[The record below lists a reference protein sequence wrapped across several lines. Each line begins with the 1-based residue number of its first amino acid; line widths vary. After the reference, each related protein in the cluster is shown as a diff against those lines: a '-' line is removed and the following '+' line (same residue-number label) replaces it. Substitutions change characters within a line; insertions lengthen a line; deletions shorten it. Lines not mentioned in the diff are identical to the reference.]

1 MQEKTLVL
9 QNLSK
14 YYYTDSSVTLALRK
28 VNLEFA
34 AGEFVAITGE
44 SGSGKST
51 LLSILSGIDTSYEGE
66 VFFEG
71 ESTFAFD
78 REEWEDFRR
87 DKIGFIFQD
96 YSLIGHYSARENIV
110 SALLIMGIDESEA
123 LARAEEYLE
132 KVGLKGFGDQRASEL
147 SSGQKQRLSI
157 ARALAKNTPVIMA
170 DEPTGNLDSET
181 GEQIVRLLKELSEDR
196 LIIMVTHNYEQAA
209 PYVTRKVRLHDGE
222 VVVDVRVNEEKSESR
237 TSGQQEAEEESE
249 GRTSGQQKPEAVSS
263 PKTDSAKGR
272 QTKKG
277 RKAASEKKKTVET
290 DFRKQQK
297 KTARRFARL
306 NRKTSPGRAFVFRLF
321 FFFTAVVS
329 FIFIGELFMNA
340 DDVRTKKYDRQ
351 IFYQKNDSRLSV
363 KRKDGKAITDED
375 MEKLKGIRNV
385 VLADRYDYANDI
397 NYYMEEGKDYKLE
410 IGFADDDENISLEAV
425 SAYRDKET
433 PRFLKKNQFVHS
445 VSGLVKS
452 DLKNGHMPK
461 NRYEI
466 VVTAETGLKAG
477 DTREIYFTSEN
488 IWGSEE
494 YYHHTFT
501 VSGIT
506 DKKDFAESPSILIKG
521 DEAKKKQV
529 YFTEELCH
537 MLSAAEDGDRVHLDY
552 SYDIKYEYTA
562 SDNFHL
568 VIGDFEDEELPET
581 EDGDAPIGT
590 GRASVNYIP
599 PKSKLYSEAPV
610 EIVFSAPVPEQ
621 IILNVNK
628 SKKGSLPDSLSEL
641 DGKKQLIEISG
652 EEFCHQSGGLIEVSK
667 ELFELFY
674 PRESTQASV
683 YIKNY
688 TKTDRVLKAL
698 EKQGFEGINTFRI
711 SSVSYSENKV
721 MNRLTFL
728 GISVG
733 ILLVLL
739 FVEVMILRQIMKLK
753 LSDFFV
759 LRSMGMK
766 LENMRRISLYEMT
779 GYCVE
784 AVLLCAVI
792 MLLCN
797 LAGVGIL
804 QDMMIYYGLFCTGA
818 FVLYNFLLEFLTVF
832 AFNRLLKGRVKA

>member
-1 MQEKTLVL
+1 MKEKTLVL

-34 AGEFVAITGE
+34 AGEFVAVTGE

-51 LLSILSGIDTSYEGE
+51 LLNILSGIDTSYEGE

-110 SALLIMGIDESEA
+110 SALLIMGIGEQEA
-123 LARAEEYLE
+123 KKRAEEYLE

-222 VVVDVRVNEEKSESR
+222 VVVDVRVNEEESES
-237 TSGQQEAEEESE
+237 
-249 GRTSGQQKPEAVSS
+249 RTSGQQKPEAVSS

-277 RKAASEKKKTVET
+277 RKATSEKKKTAET
-290 DFRKQQK
+290 AFKKQQK

-385 VLADRYDYANDI
+385 VFADRYDYANDI

-433 PRFLKKNQFVHS
+433 PRFLKKNKFVHS
-445 VSGLVKS
+445 VSGLSES
-452 DLKNGHMPK
+452 DLKSGHMPE

-466 VVTAETGLKAG
+466 VVTAETGLKTG
-477 DTREIYFTSEN
+477 DTMEIYFTSEN

-506 DKKDFAESPSILIKG
+506 DKKDFAESPALLIKG
-521 DEAKKKQV
+521 DEAKNKQV
-529 YFTEELCH
+529 YFAEELCH
-537 MLSAAEDGDRVHLDY
+537 MLSAAEDGDRIHIEY
-552 SYDIKYEYTA
+552 SYDSRYGYTA

-568 VIGDFEDEELPET
+568 VIGDFEDGELPET
-581 EDGDAPIGT
+581 EDGDTPIGK
-590 GRASVNYIP
+590 GLASVNYIP
-599 PKSKLYSEAPV
+599 PKDKLYNEAPV
-610 EIVFSAPVPEQ
+610 EIKFSSTDPEQ

-628 SKKGSLPDSLSEL
+628 SKKGSLPGSLSEL

-652 EEFCHQSGGLIEVSK
+652 EEFCHQSGGLIEVPK
-667 ELFELFY
+667 ELFDLFY

-698 EKQGFEGINTFRI
+698 EKQGFEGISTFRI

-779 GYCVE
+779 GYCAE
-784 AVLLCAVI
+784 AVAFCGILMILLYL
-792 MLLCN
+792 M
-797 LAGVGIL
+797 GVRML
-804 QDMMIYYGLFCTGA
+804 QDMMIYYGVLCTGA
-818 FVLYNFLLEFLTVF
+818 YILYNFLLEFLTVF
-832 AFNRLLKGRVKA
+832 AFNRLLKGRVKE